1 MYHMDLRALLAEIL
15 DIPPESINEK
25 TSPENTPSWDSFNGL
40 LIASE
45 LEKVAGV
52 KFSIE
57 DVLSVKNVGD
67 IKKVLDRYNVVYD
80 F

>member
-45 LEKVAGV
+45 LEKAAGV

>member
-1 MYHMDLRALLAEIL
+1 MNLRILLAEIL
-15 DIPPESINEK
+15 DILPESITEK
-25 TSPENTPSWDSFNGL
+25 TSPDNTPSWDSFNGL

-45 LEKVAGV
+45 LEKDAGV
-52 KFSIE
+52 KLSIE

-67 IKKVLDRYNVVYD
+67 IKKILDRYNVVYD

>member
-45 LEKVAGV
+45 LEKAAGV

-67 IKKVLDRYNVVYD
+67 IKKVLDRYNVVYE

>member
-1 MYHMDLRALLAEIL
+1 MDLRALLAEIL

-45 LEKVAGV
+45 LEKATEV

-67 IKKVLDRYNVVYD
+67 IKKVLDRYKAVYD

>member
-1 MYHMDLRALLAEIL
+1 MDLRALLAEIL
-15 DIPPESINEK
+15 DIPPESIHEK

-45 LEKVAGV
+45 LEKATGI

-67 IKKVLDRYNVVYD
+67 IRKVLDQYKAVYD

>member
-1 MYHMDLRALLAEIL
+1 MDLRALLAEIL

-45 LEKVAGV
+45 LEKAAGV